1 MGSSRTFGIARPC
14 LVAVALVAS
23 LACSGQIGDPTRDR
37 PDDPAAPVTCDARV
51 AALPGPLL
59 RLANDEHERALRQ
72 LFGDD
77 AVAAIA
83 SSLSAIPE
91 DRAEEGVSPFART
104 DQRLTTEH
112 VRGWYRSADAIAQ
125 AVSSQTDLRSAV
137 VGDCAASAID
147 DDCLRAFTERLLRR
161 AQRREPSTGEVDAV
175 LASASD
181 FSGFERVH
189 AVIFLTLMSP
199 DFLYRF
205 ENRGELEDDHL
216 ALTDHELASRLAFHF
231 WGEPPDVA
239 LLDAADAGELATDEG
254 YLAQVDRLIADPR
267 AAREQVRFFE
277 EWLHLQRGDVMS
289 SPRLD
294 VLAGGLDTDGLAAE
308 MQQEVRDLV
317 AFHLERGDSWADVLR
332 SPYSLARTERLAAIY
347 GVPAWDGEGDPPRLP
362 EGERSGLL
370 TRAGMLY
377 TSDGSTNPF
386 RRGAFVRREI
396 LCDTVLSPPADLPPD
411 ALTPPPVEPGT
422 TTREAFAAKV
432 EDEPC
437 ASCHASFTPL
447 GFALEAYDG
456 LGRFRAEEWLVTV
469 DGEDQGLAPVDTRTI
484 PEIESGDRSESP
496 GPVDLSERIAASPKA
511 NGCFAERYVS
521 YTFRRPTTGQDVCV
535 AADLAS
541 RIDEGLSLSEAF
553 RAIALEPAFR
563 NRLLED

>member
-1 MGSSRTFGIARPC
+1 VVSIIA
-14 LVAVALVAS
+14 S
-23 LACSGQIGDPTRDR
+23 IACSGQIGDPSRDR
-37 PDDPAAPVTCDARV
+37 PDDPNAPVSCDERV

-59 RLANDEHERALRQ
+59 RLGKDEHARALRQ
-72 LFGDD
+72 LFGDP
-77 AVAAIA
+77 AVAAID
-83 SSLSAIPE
+83 SALGGIPD
-91 DRAEEGVSPFART
+91 DRAEEGVSPFSRT

-125 AVSSQTDLRSAV
+125 AVAGQADLRSAV
-137 VGDCAASAID
+137 VGECAASAVD

-161 AQRREPSTGEVDAV
+161 AQRREPSAAEVDEV

-205 ENRGELEDDHL
+205 ENRGALEGDHL

-231 WGEPPDVA
+231 WGEPPDEA

-254 YLAQVDRLIADPR
+254 YLAQVDRLLADPR

-277 EWLHLQRGDVMS
+277 EWLHLQRGEVMS

-294 VLAGGLDTDGLAAE
+294 VLAEGMDTDGLAAE

-317 AFHLERGDSWADVLR
+317 AFHMGRGDSWADVLR
-332 SPYSLARTERLAAIY
+332 SPYSMARTERLAAIY
-347 GVPAWDGEGDPPRLP
+347 GVPVWDGEGEPPLLP

-386 RRGAFVRREI
+386 RRGAFVRKEI
-396 LCDTVLSPPADLPPD
+396 LCDTVLSPPTTLPPD

-432 EDEPC
+432 VDEPC
-437 ASCHASFTPL
+437 ASCHASFSDL
-447 GFALEAYDG
+447 GYALEAYDG

-469 DGEDQGLAPVDTRTI
+469 EGEDRGFAPVDTQTT
-484 PEIESGDRSESP
+484 PVIEAGDLSPSP
-496 GPVDLSERIAASPKA
+496 GPVDLSERIASSAKA
-511 NGCFAERYVS
+511 NGCFAEHYVS
-521 YTFRRPTTGQDVCV
+521 YTFRRPATGQDVCV

-541 RIDEGLSLSEAF
+541 RIDEGLSLTEAF
-553 RAIALEPAFR
+553 RVIALEPTFR
-563 NRLLED
+563 NRLVED